1 LPSGAAALNT
11 LTTMAYGEELAER
24 IRDLLAAEPVV
35 EKKMFGGLA
44 FLIGGNMSVA
54 ASGQGGLMV
63 HIDPSVTDELMA
75 EPGAAEFTMKG
86 RGPMK
91 GWLRVSSDVLA
102 DELTLDK
109 WVTRGVTYARSLPPK

>member
-1 LPSGAAALNT
+1 
-11 LTTMAYGEELAER
+11 MAYDVELAER
-24 IRDLLAAEPVV
+24 IRELLAGEPVV

-63 HIDPSVTDELMA
+63 RVDPDDTEALLA
-75 EPGAAEFTMKG
+75 EPGAAEFDMGG

-91 GWLRVSSDVLA
+91 GWLRVSADVLDD
-102 DELTLDK
+102 DETLGA
-109 WVTRGVTYARSLPPK
+109 WVTRGVTYARSLPPKKKK